1 MREPERL
8 KRVTFVRLQQRN
20 ASAIASRS
28 TVAADKSP
36 FHLSDLFDQFS
47 MSAKTY

>member
-20 ASAIASRS
+20 ASGIASRS
-28 TVAADKSP
+28 TVMLINLYISLIDP
-36 FHLSDLFDQFS
+36 GRERQR
-47 MSAKTY
+47 

>member
-20 ASAIASRS
+20 ASGIASRS
-28 TVAADKSP
+28 TVAADKSRYAQN
-36 FHLSDLFDQFS
+36 SS
-47 MSAKTY
+47 MSEIA